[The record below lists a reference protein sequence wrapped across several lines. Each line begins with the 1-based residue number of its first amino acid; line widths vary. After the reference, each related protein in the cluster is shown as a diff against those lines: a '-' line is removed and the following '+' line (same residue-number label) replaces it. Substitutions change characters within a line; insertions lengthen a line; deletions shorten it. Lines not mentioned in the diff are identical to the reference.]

1 MTFGRPMALLLLA
14 VPVLLVLW
22 ETLRQHPAM
31 TLPFDHGHQGSGR
44 WLGRLVLAANLLP
57 ALLLIVAIL
66 IYCRPLRQAEPK
78 QERNLTNIELVL
90 DVSGSMTSPFGNGSR
105 YDASI
110 AAMNEF
116 TSRRKGDAFGLAIFG
131 NEVLQWA
138 PLTKDLSA
146 IRSAAPFLRP
156 ESLPGQFNG
165 TEIGKAMRYCLN
177 LLRDRGEGDRLI
189 ILLTDGESADLG
201 PAVSRKIGGELAA
214 AGIVLYAIH
223 IGDGQTPSDLYDLA
237 RPCGGVVFPAAD
249 PAALATVF
257 DHIDHMQQVKLR
269 PAAPQRVDL
278 FWPLAVAGLAGLGLY
293 AGSLW
298 GVRYTPW

>member
-1 MTFGRPMALLLLA
+1 MSFGRPAGLLLLA
-14 VPVLLVLW
+14 VPLLLILW
-22 ETLRQHPAM
+22 ETLRKQQAM
-31 TLPFDHGHQGSGR
+31 TLPFDHGQQGPGR
-44 WLGRLVLAANLLP
+44 WLGRLVSAAHWLP
-57 ALLLIVAIL
+57 PLLLAVAIL

-78 QERNLTNIELVL
+78 QERSLTNIELVL

-146 IRSAAPFLRP
+146 LRSAAPFLRP
-156 ESLPGQFNG
+156 ESLPPQFGG
-165 TEIGKAMRYCLN
+165 TEIGKAMRYCLG
-177 LLRDRGEGDRLI
+177 LLRDRGDGDRLI

-201 PAVSRKIGGELAA
+201 SAVSRKIGGELAA
-214 AGIVLYAIH
+214 AGIVLHAIH
-223 IGDGQTPSDLYDLA
+223 IGDGPPPSDLYDLT
-237 RPCGGVVFPAAD
+237 RPCGGQVFPAAD
-249 PAALATVF
+249 PATLATVF
-257 DHIDHMQQVKLR
+257 EHIDHMQPVKLR
-269 PAAPQRVDL
+269 PTAPQRVDM
-278 FWPLAVAGLAGLGLY
+278 FWPLAVAGLVGLGLFS
-293 AGSLW
+293 GSLW